1 MSTGVDWKKLQ
12 DQYYSDN
19 RYKDLKVIF
28 ILLQKFRKTQK
39 NYFNIELLQIKNK
52 SYLKLLNYN

>member
-28 ILLQKFRKTQK
+28 ILIQKF
-39 NYFNIELLQIKNK
+39 
-52 SYLKLLNYN
+52 